1 MARSARYAVPSG
13 RVTPDPLSYS
23 LMNIPRVPVAIKG
36 WRGMKGPRIGLS
48 RAIERKCDEEQP
60 QIPHCVRDDNSF

>member
-1 MARSARYAVPSG
+1 MPSG

-36 WRGMKGPRIGLS
+36 WRGMKGPRTGLFESS
-48 RAIERKCDEEQP
+48 RIESDEEQP
-60 QIPHCVRDDNSF
+60 QIPHCVRDDNSFGAPGG